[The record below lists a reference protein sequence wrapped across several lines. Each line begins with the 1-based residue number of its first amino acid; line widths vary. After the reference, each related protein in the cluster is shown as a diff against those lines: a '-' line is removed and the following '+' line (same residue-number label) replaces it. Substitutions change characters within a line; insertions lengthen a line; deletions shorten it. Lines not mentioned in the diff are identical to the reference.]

1 MCVKKH
7 FFESMKESFILRA
20 KENLAVAEV
29 AFAAGQYNAC
39 ANRAYYAAFH
49 AAIAALMHFGH
60 PPNIDHAPV
69 RADFSKYLINE
80 RKVFPSKMTNEL
92 KEIMNIRGKADYSEA
107 GIGKQLA
114 TAQLKRATI
123 FVHLVLQKIEE
134 P

>member
-1 MCVKKH
+1 MRKEV

-20 KENLAVAEV
+20 RENLADAE
-29 AFAAGQYNAC
+29 AALEAGRYNAC
-39 ANRAYYAAFH
+39 GNRAYYAAFH
-49 AAIAALMHFGH
+49 AAIAALKHFGH
-60 PPNIDHAPV
+60 KPDIDHAPV

-80 RKVFPSKMTNEL
+80 RKVSPSKMTNEL

-107 GIGKQLA
+107 GVGKQLA

-123 FVHLVLQKIEE
+123 LVHHILQKIEE